1 MTPRHFANYAKN
13 DPEQYQSFSDNMWNG
28 FVTVTHKIGLS
39 PFFSFTP
46 EFLEGLNAKQIGKQ
60 LGKVYNQAMTDNP
73 VTGSFAD
80 GEIPGDQD
88 QTTQQIPPIE

>member
-1 MTPRHFANYAKN
+1 MTPRHFADYQKR
-13 DPEQYQSFSDNMWNG
+13 DPKGYQTFSDNLWNS

-46 EFLEGLNAKQIGKQ
+46 EFLDGLDGKAIGTQ
-60 LGKVYNQAMTDNP
+60 LGEVYNLTMTDNP

-88 QTTQQIPPIE
+88 QTL